1 MIFPTRNKYCGGFLA
16 KSAGGR
22 YNNTMAFKIFRNDI
36 TKVRADAIVNTANHR
51 TAIGRG
57 TDSAIYRAAGSEA
70 LFEARRRKASD
81 SASKKAGRCGFAFG
95 DGIGTAANFACVSN
109 FVSTYRR
116 GKEADD
122 GWSNEI

>member
-1 MIFPTRNKYCGGFLA
+1 MA

-51 TAIGRG
+51 AAIGRG

-70 LFEARRRKASD
+70 LFEARRKESG
-81 SASKKAGRCGFAFG
+81 SASKKAGRCGFAATG
-95 DGIGTAANFACVSN
+95 LARWLILRV
-109 FVSTYRR
+109 
-116 GKEADD
+116 
-122 GWSNEI
+122 